1 MQNIQKRILFTL
13 LACSLFGAGN
23 KINTGN
29 RLQFAL
35 AIESD
40 RYKLIKLIKSLLD
53 ISAVILIEKQ
63 EAAVDNESTERDKN
77 FAQSPDYIIKNKTN
91 KEADA
96 SAEAVLA
103 DENKEADAS
112 AEAVLADE
120 NKEADASEQA
130 AVSNDSKESQE
141 DNEIIQMINKI
152 SRKIDQKGLYYD
164 QIANSDS
171 IDSINSLNEK
181 LDKIYKYR
189 LRKNNLTK
197 ENKEILEIILKIKE
211 FIGVFIGVFDKTKL
225 KQDLTIN
232 LIELL
237 NSLTRYVDSLSDEK
251 SDKKF
256 NAAKQALRRTHKTI
270 GILIH
275 GFTRKSLE
283 IT

>member
-77 FAQSPDYIIKNKTN
+77 FAQSPDYIIKNKT
-91 KEADA
+91 
-96 SAEAVLA
+96 
-103 DENKEADAS
+103 NKEADAS